1 MQLAKES
8 TDVIVKRLK
17 RAHGQIGAVIKMLEE
32 GRDCEDI
39 VMQLAAANKAVSRA
53 GYLAVTSGLRQ
64 CFEGDSKDADLDTAK
79 LEKLLLSLA

>member
-17 RAHGQIGAVIKMLEE
+17 RAHGQIGAVINMLEE

-53 GYLAVTSGLRQ
+53 G
-64 CFEGDSKDADLDTAK
+64 
-79 LEKLLLSLA
+79 